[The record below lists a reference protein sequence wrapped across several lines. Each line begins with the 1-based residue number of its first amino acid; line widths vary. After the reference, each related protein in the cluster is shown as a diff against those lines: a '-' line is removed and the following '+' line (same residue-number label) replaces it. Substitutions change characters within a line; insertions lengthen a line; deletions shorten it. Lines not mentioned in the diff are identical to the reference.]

1 MSFQCR
7 NVTVLDGGE
16 VLANPILI
24 LIPPAD
30 GLQRRD
36 GLLVKPFADGFG
48 GHTTYDG
55 VGRHVLGDHSLKI
68 YLLLLIPRSLLLINI
83 TIQSLIII
91 NLNL

>member
-36 GLLVKPFADGFG
+36 GLLVKPFADAFRRDAGDNG
-48 GHTTYDG
+48 I
-55 VGRHVLGDHSLKI
+55 GRHILRHHGTAADDRAVSNGHARENDRI
-68 YLLLLIPRSLLLINI
+68 V
-83 TIQSLIII
+83 
-91 NLNL
+91 